1 MEKVKEAPGREI
13 YLTPEQTCEL
23 VPGMTKSNLAQLRF
37 TGKGPK
43 FLKPTPRTVV
53 YRERDVIE
61 WLEASERTSTAEEV
75 SWATK

>member
-1 MEKVKEAPGREI
+1 MAN
-13 YLTPEQTCEL
+13 YLTPDQVCTL

-53 YRERDVIE
+53 YRESDIIE
-61 WLEASERTSTAEEV
+61 WLEASERTSTAKAV
-75 SWATK
+75 